1 MTKFK
6 YEKDIL
12 DSKGKKKNFL
22 NKNKYSNEYK
32 KLGQFWSKLPL
43 YEDEKKVK
51 EFFKLLDE
59 NQVIL
64 LVSGTGSGK
73 TVLVPKFVLK
83 YIVSQKL
90 EGKIAVT
97 NPKSLTTKNNAIY
110 GASTLDV
117 KLGEEVGYN
126 FKGAPSDSS
135 SDKSKLLYVTDG
147 LILAKILSG
156 DKLLKDYQCVIIDE
170 AHERNIQI
178 DILLK
183 MLKEVL
189 YERQDFKLIIMS
201 ATINSKVF
209 RDYYD
214 NGKLKYGEIEVS
226 GKSNY
231 PINQYFLD
239 PKEKVSRGNY
249 VEKAVERCFEIINS
263 DKEGDIIVFI
273 ATTNDAIKGCKLLKE
288 LCPLNMKMKCN
299 QTYCVEVYASM
310 KEDDK
315 ELAIDKDLFKKTNI
329 YKRKVIFATNVAES
343 SITFDGLVFVID
355 SGYELKN
362 YYDVKDNAIIVS
374 KMHTSQAQIK
384 QRIGRAGRT
393 QPGVSYHLY
402 SKDAYDKFKQYP
414 EPNIRV
420 TDITD
425 FILSFI
431 KYSKT
436 IHNMLDIIEDFIT
449 VPLLEQVILSLHKLH
464 FMDCIKIVNLND
476 DKLSVDKINWLE
488 FKSFNDIKKKI
499 NGTITSI
506 GIYCLY
512 FRSSPITTG
521 IALFMSK
528 HLNCYNEILK
538 IIAILEI
545 TDGKILDLL
554 DYKKKET
561 KNVINYFNNNIFEYS
576 DFLTVLAI
584 YNNNY
589 KNNKTS
595 YLNLKTFK
603 LIDKRIEQLDN
614 NFNKINE
621 NLYSRII
628 EKYNINQIK
637 VSEDL
642 EKNFT
647 TVLLHTFKY
656 NLIKK
661 VKNSIYKSINFLNN
675 SLAECEYN
683 DLITDGIFKGSAIC
697 YRLSNI
703 FGQKSFS
710 FISQI
715 D

>member
-299 QTYCVEVYASM
+299 QTYCVEVYANM
-310 KEDDK
+310 KDEDK

-476 DKLSVDKINWLE
+476 DKLSLDKVNWLE
-488 FKSFNDIKKKI
+488 FKSFDDIKKKI

>member
-6 YEKDIL
+6 YIKDIL

-22 NKNKYSNEYK
+22 NENKYSNEYK
-32 KLGQFWSKLPL
+32 LLGKSWSKLPL

-51 EFFKLLDE
+51 DFFKLLDE
-59 NQVIL
+59 KQVIL

-83 YIVSQKL
+83 YVVSQKL

-117 KLGEEVGYN
+117 KLGEEVGYK
-126 FKGAPSDSS
+126 FKGAPDDSS

-189 YERQDFKLIIMS
+189 YERPDFKLIIMS

-209 RDYYD
+209 KNYFD

-231 PINQYFLD
+231 PIDQHFLE

-249 VEKAVERCFEIINS
+249 VEKAVERCFKIINS

-288 LCPLNMKMKCN
+288 TCPVNMKTKCN
-299 QTYCVEVYASM
+299 ETYCVEVYANM
-310 KEDDK
+310 KDEDK
-315 ELAIDKDLFKKTNI
+315 ELAINKDLFKKTNI

-362 YYDVKDNAIIVS
+362 YYDVKDNATIVS
-374 KMHTSQAQIK
+374 KMYTSQAQIK

-414 EPNIRV
+414 EPNITV

-431 KYSKT
+431 KYAKT
-436 IHNMLDIIEDFIT
+436 INKMLDIIEDFIT
-449 VPLLEQVILSLHKLH
+449 IPSLEQVITALHKLH

-476 DKLSVDKINWLE
+476 DKLSVDKINWSE
-488 FKSFNDIKKKI
+488 FKSFDDIKKKI

-528 HLNCYNEILK
+528 HLNCYDEMLK
-538 IIAILEI
+538 MIAILEI
-545 TDGKILDLL
+545 TDGKISDLL
-554 DYKKKET
+554 NYKKKESN
-561 KNVINYFNNNIFEYS
+561 NVINYFSNNIVEYS
-576 DFLTVLAI
+576 DFLTVLSI

-589 KNNKTS
+589 KNNKTT

-603 LIDKRIEQLDN
+603 LIDKRIDQLDKT
-614 NFNKINE
+614 FNKINE

-637 VSEDL
+637 VSDDL

-647 TVLLHTFKY
+647 TVLFNTFKF

-661 VKNSIYKSINFLNN
+661 VKNNMYKSVNFLNN
-675 SLAECEYN
+675 SQAECKYN
-683 DLITDGIFKGSAIC
+683 ELITDGIFKGSAIC
-697 YRLSNI
+697 YQLSNI
-703 FGQKSFS
+703 FGQKIFT
-710 FISQI
+710 FISEI
-715 D
+715 N

>member
-661 VKNSIYKSINFLNN
+661 VKNSMYKSINFLNN

>member
-6 YEKDIL
+6 YIKDIL

-22 NKNKYSNEYK
+22 NENKYSNEYK
-32 KLGQFWSKLPL
+32 LLGKSWSKLPL

-51 EFFKLLDE
+51 EFFNLLE
-59 NQVIL
+59 EKQVIL

-83 YIVSQKL
+83 YVVSQKL

-117 KLGEEVGYN
+117 KLGEEVGYK
-126 FKGAPSDSS
+126 FKGAPDDSS

-189 YERQDFKLIIMS
+189 YERPDFKLIIMS

-209 RDYYD
+209 KNYFD

-231 PINQYFLD
+231 PIDQHFLE
-239 PKEKVSRGNY
+239 PNEKVSRGNY
-249 VEKAVERCFEIINS
+249 VEKAVERCFKIINS

-288 LCPLNMKMKCN
+288 MCPVNMKTKCN
-299 QTYCVEVYASM
+299 ETYCVEVYANM
-310 KEDDK
+310 KDEDK
-315 ELAIDKDLFKKTNI
+315 ELAINKDLFKKTNI

-362 YYDVKDNAIIVS
+362 YYDVKDNATIVS
-374 KMHTSQAQIK
+374 KMYTSQAQIK

-414 EPNIRV
+414 EPNITV

-431 KYSKT
+431 KYAKT
-436 IHNMLDIIEDFIT
+436 INKMLDIIEDFIT
-449 VPLLEQVILSLHKLH
+449 IPSLEQVITALHKLH

-476 DKLSVDKINWLE
+476 DKLTVDKINWFN
-488 FKSFNDIKKKI
+488 FKSFDDIKKSI
-499 NGTITSI
+499 NGAITSI

-521 IALFMSK
+521 ISLFMSK
-528 HLNCYNEILK
+528 YLNCYDEILK

-545 TDGKILDLL
+545 TDGKISDLL
-554 DYKKKET
+554 DFKKKET
-561 KNVINYFNNNIFEYS
+561 NNVINYFKDNIVEYS
-576 DFLTVLAI
+576 DFLTVLSI

-589 KNNKTS
+589 KNNKTT

-603 LIDKRIEQLDN
+603 LIDKRIDQLDKT
-614 NFNKINE
+614 FNKINE

-637 VSEDL
+637 VSDDL
-642 EKNFT
+642 ERNFT
-647 TVLLHTFKY
+647 TVLFNTFKY

-661 VKNSIYKSINFLNN
+661 VKNNMYKSVNFLNN
-675 SLAECEYN
+675 SQAECKYN
-683 DLITDGIFKGSAIC
+683 ELITDGIFKGSAIC
-697 YRLSNI
+697 YQLSNI
-703 FGQKSFS
+703 FGQKTFT
-710 FISQI
+710 FINEVN
-715 D
+715 

>member
-110 GASTLDV
+110 GASTLDI

-189 YERQDFKLIIMS
+189 YERPDFKLIIMS

-231 PINQYFLD
+231 PINQHFLN
-239 PKEKVSRGNY
+239 PKEKISRGNY

-299 QTYCVEVYASM
+299 QTYCVEVYANM
-310 KEDDK
+310 KDEDK

-362 YYDVKDNAIIVS
+362 YYDVKNNAIIVS

-425 FILSFI
+425 FILSLI

-436 IHNMLDIIEDFIT
+436 IHNMLHIIEDFIT

-476 DKLSVDKINWLE
+476 DKLSLDKVNWLE
-488 FKSFNDIKKKI
+488 FKSFDDIKKKI

-647 TVLLHTFKY
+647 TVLLHAFKY

-661 VKNSIYKSINFLNN
+661 VKNSMYKSINFLNN

>member
-6 YEKDIL
+6 YIKDIL

-22 NKNKYSNEYK
+22 NKNKYSKEYK
-32 KLGQFWSKLPL
+32 TLGQFWSKLPL

-51 EFFKLLDE
+51 EFFMLLDE
-59 NQVIL
+59 KQVIL

-83 YIVSQKL
+83 YVISKKL

-117 KLGEEVGYN
+117 KLGEEVGYK
-126 FKGAPSDSS
+126 FKGAPSDSV
-135 SDKSKLLYVTDG
+135 SDESKLLYVTDG
-147 LILAKILSG
+147 LILATILSG
-156 DKLLKDYQCVIIDE
+156 DKLLKDYECVIIDE

-189 YERQDFKLIIMS
+189 YERPDFKLIIMS

-209 RDYYD
+209 KNYFD

-231 PINQYFLD
+231 PIEQHFLKPD
-239 PKEKVSRGNY
+239 EKVSRGNY
-249 VEKAVERCFEIINS
+249 VEKAVERCFKIINS

-273 ATTNDAIKGCKLLKE
+273 ATTNDAIKGCNLLKD
-288 LCPLNMKMKCN
+288 LCPADMKTKCN
-299 QTYCVEVYASM
+299 ETYCVEVYANM
-310 KEDDK
+310 KEENK

-362 YYDVKDNAIIVS
+362 YYDVKDNATIVS

-402 SKDAYDKFKQYP
+402 SKDAYDKFKEYP
-414 EPNIRV
+414 DPNITV

-436 IHNMLDIIEDFIT
+436 INKMLDIIEDFIT
-449 VPLLEQVILSLHKLH
+449 IPSLQQVITALHKLH
-464 FMDCIKIVNLND
+464 FMECIKIVSLNNE
-476 DKLSVDKINWLE
+476 KLTVDEINWHE
-488 FKSFNDIKKKI
+488 FKSFNDIRKNI
-499 NGTITSI
+499 NGSITSI

-521 IALFMSK
+521 ISLLMSK
-528 HLNCYNEILK
+528 YLNCYEEMLK

-545 TDGKILDLL
+545 TDGKISDLFY
-554 DYKKKET
+554 YKKKET
-561 KNVINYFNNNIFEYS
+561 DNVIDYFSDNIVEYS
-576 DFLTVLAI
+576 DFLTVLSI

-589 KNNKTS
+589 KNNKTT
-595 YLNLKTFK
+595 YLNLKIFK
-603 LIDKRIEQLDN
+603 LIDNRIKQLDN

-621 NLYSRII
+621 KLYSRVI
-628 EKYNINQIK
+628 EKYNVNQIK

-642 EKNFT
+642 EKNITIALFN
-647 TVLLHTFKY
+647 TFKY

-661 VKNSIYKSINFLNN
+661 VKNNMYKSINFLNN
-675 SLAECEYN
+675 SQAECKYN
-683 DLITDGIFKGSAIC
+683 DLITNGIFKGNAIC
-697 YRLSNI
+697 YQLSNV

-710 FISQI
+710 FISEFN
-715 D
+715 

>member
-6 YEKDIL
+6 YIKDIL

-22 NKNKYSNEYK
+22 NENKYSNEYK
-32 KLGQFWSKLPL
+32 LLGKSWSKLPL

-51 EFFKLLDE
+51 DFFKLLDE
-59 NQVIL
+59 KQVIL

-83 YIVSQKL
+83 YVVSQKL

-117 KLGEEVGYN
+117 KLGEEVGYK
-126 FKGAPSDSS
+126 FKGAPDDSS

-189 YERQDFKLIIMS
+189 YERPDFKLIIMS

-209 RDYYD
+209 KNYFD

-231 PINQYFLD
+231 PIDQHFLE

-249 VEKAVERCFEIINS
+249 VEKAVERCFKIINS

-273 ATTNDAIKGCKLLKE
+273 AITNDAIKGCKLLKE
-288 LCPLNMKMKCN
+288 TCPVNMKTKCN
-299 QTYCVEVYASM
+299 ETYCVEVYANM
-310 KEDDK
+310 KDEDK
-315 ELAIDKDLFKKTNI
+315 ELAINKDLFKKTNI

-362 YYDVKDNAIIVS
+362 YYDVKDNATIVS
-374 KMHTSQAQIK
+374 KMYTSQAQIK

-414 EPNIRV
+414 EPNIIV

-431 KYSKT
+431 KYAKT
-436 IHNMLDIIEDFIT
+436 INKMLDIIEDFIT
-449 VPLLEQVILSLHKLH
+449 IPSLEQVITALHKLH

-476 DKLSVDKINWLE
+476 DKLSVDKINWSE
-488 FKSFNDIKKKI
+488 FKSFDDIKKKI

-528 HLNCYNEILK
+528 HLNCYDEILK
-538 IIAILEI
+538 MIAILEI
-545 TDGKILDLL
+545 TDGKISDLL
-554 DYKKKET
+554 NYKKKESN
-561 KNVINYFNNNIFEYS
+561 NVINYFNNNIVEYS
-576 DFLTVLAI
+576 DFLTVLSI

-589 KNNKTS
+589 KNNKTT

-603 LIDKRIEQLDN
+603 LIDKRIDQLDKT
-614 NFNKINE
+614 FNKINE

-637 VSEDL
+637 VSDDL

-647 TVLLHTFKY
+647 TVLFNTFKF

-661 VKNSIYKSINFLNN
+661 VKNNMYKSVNFLNN
-675 SLAECEYN
+675 SQAECKYN
-683 DLITDGIFKGSAIC
+683 ELITDGIFKGSAIC
-697 YRLSNI
+697 YQLSNI
-703 FGQKSFS
+703 FGQKIFT
-710 FISQI
+710 FISEI
-715 D
+715 N

>member
-1 MTKFK
+1 MAKFK
-6 YEKDIL
+6 YIKDIL
-12 DSKGKKKNFL
+12 DSKGNNKNFL
-22 NKNKYSNEYK
+22 NEKKYSKEYIS
-32 KLGQFWSKLPL
+32 LGQFWSKLPL

-51 EFFKLLDE
+51 EFFNLLE
-59 NQVIL
+59 EKQVIL

-83 YIVSQKL
+83 YVVSLKL

-110 GASTLDV
+110 SASTLDV

-189 YERQDFKLIIMS
+189 YERPDFKLIIMS

-209 RDYYD
+209 KNYFD

-231 PINQYFLD
+231 PIDQHFLD

-288 LCPLNMKMKCN
+288 MCPVNMKTKCN
-299 QTYCVEVYASM
+299 ETYCVEVYASM
-310 KEDDK
+310 KEEDK

-362 YYDVKDNAIIVS
+362 YYDVKDNATIVS
-374 KMHTSQAQIK
+374 KMYTSQAQIK

-414 EPNIRV
+414 EPNITI

-436 IHNMLDIIEDFIT
+436 INKMLDIIEDFIT
-449 VPLLEQVILSLHKLH
+449 VPSLEQVITALHKLH

-476 DKLSVDKINWLE
+476 DKLSVDKINWL
-488 FKSFNDIKKKI
+488 
-499 NGTITSI
+499 
-506 GIYCLY
+506 
-512 FRSSPITTG
+512 
-521 IALFMSK
+521 
-528 HLNCYNEILK
+528 
-538 IIAILEI
+538 
-545 TDGKILDLL
+545 
-554 DYKKKET
+554 
-561 KNVINYFNNNIFEYS
+561 
-576 DFLTVLAI
+576 
-584 YNNNY
+584 
-589 KNNKTS
+589 
-595 YLNLKTFK
+595 
-603 LIDKRIEQLDN
+603 Q
-614 NFNKINE
+614 
-621 NLYSRII
+621 
-628 EKYNINQIK
+628 
-637 VSEDL
+637 
-642 EKNFT
+642 
-647 TVLLHTFKY
+647 
-656 NLIKK
+656 
-661 VKNSIYKSINFLNN
+661 
-675 SLAECEYN
+675 
-683 DLITDGIFKGSAIC
+683 
-697 YRLSNI
+697 
-703 FGQKSFS
+703 
-710 FISQI
+710 
-715 D
+715 

>member
-110 GASTLDV
+110 GASTLDI

-647 TVLLHTFKY
+647 TVLLHAFKY

-661 VKNSIYKSINFLNN
+661 VKNSMYKSINFLNN

>member
-1 MTKFK
+1 MAKFK
-6 YEKDIL
+6 YIKDIL
-12 DSKGKKKNFL
+12 DSKGNNKNFL
-22 NKNKYSNEYK
+22 NEKKYSKEYIS
-32 KLGQFWSKLPL
+32 LGQFWSKLPL

-51 EFFKLLDE
+51 EFFNLLE
-59 NQVIL
+59 EKQVIL

-83 YIVSQKL
+83 YVVSQKL

-110 GASTLDV
+110 SASTLDV

-189 YERQDFKLIIMS
+189 YERPDFKLIIMS

-209 RDYYD
+209 KNYFD

-231 PINQYFLD
+231 PIDQHFLD

-288 LCPLNMKMKCN
+288 MCPVNMKTKCN
-299 QTYCVEVYASM
+299 ETYCVEVYASM
-310 KEDDK
+310 KEEDK

-362 YYDVKDNAIIVS
+362 YYDVKDNATIVS
-374 KMHTSQAQIK
+374 KMYTSQAQIK

-414 EPNIRV
+414 EPNITI

-436 IHNMLDIIEDFIT
+436 INKMLDIIEDFIT
-449 VPLLEQVILSLHKLH
+449 VPSLEQVITALHKLH

-476 DKLSVDKINWLE
+476 DKLSVDKINWSN
-488 FKSFNDIKKKI
+488 FKSFDDIKKNI
-499 NGTITSI
+499 NGAITSI

-521 IALFMSK
+521 ISLLISK
-528 HLNCYNEILK
+528 HLNCYDEMLK
-538 IIAILEI
+538 MIAILEI
-545 TDGKILDLL
+545 TDGKISDLL
-554 DYKKKET
+554 NYKKKESN
-561 KNVINYFNNNIFEYS
+561 NVINYFNNNIFEYS
-576 DFLTVLAI
+576 DFLTVLSI

-589 KNNKTS
+589 KNNKTT

-603 LIDKRIEQLDN
+603 LIDKRIEQLDI

-628 EKYNINQIK
+628 EKYNINQMK
-637 VSEDL
+637 VSNDL

-647 TVLLHTFKY
+647 TVLLHAFKY

-661 VKNSIYKSINFLNN
+661 VKNNMYKSINFLNN
-675 SLAECEYN
+675 SQAECKYN
-683 DLITDGIFKGSAIC
+683 ELITDGIFKGSAIC

-715 D
+715 E